1 MNTYE
6 SHGWQFFLLSSPL
19 ERLLLPIN
27 FRQPFALVKA
37 GGSFPPFNLRTE
49 SGIAVGSAP
58 FFSLMS
64 WLSSLGTF
72 GEVIRF
78 CILVLEVVLVFNLMI
93 VVHEWGHFLA
103 ARWRGL
109 KIDKFYIWFGKPLWR
124 KTINGVEYGLGSIPA
139 GGFVALPQMAPM
151 GGLEG
156 ETSHEPLPPITPLD
170 KAIVAFAG
178 PLFSFLLACVFAVAV
193 WVVGKPQ
200 SEAHTTTIV
209 GHVVKDGPAGKAGIL
224 PGDVIKTVD
233 GHPVKRFEGLVDS
246 VRWGVVASEGDTIPF
261 EIERPGQPG
270 LLKFDVDPNAWPE
283 SGKKKA
289 PVSWWRSIFQRPE
302 LRSVGMEGQMTP
314 MVGSVAP
321 NSPAAEAGLMPNDLI
336 LRADGAPLRSP
347 GDLSDHIKAHPG
359 KAIELEVGRGS
370 KHLSISVL
378 PRIPDESNLAEFTA
392 DKKPYPMIGLA
403 WDSEGRR
410 TPVTL
415 TPWEQISDAVRHMGN
430 LVTKLLS
437 PKSDLSPAHMS
448 GPVGVGRLYYKLFQ
462 HPDGWRL
469 VLWFSV
475 VFNINL
481 AILNMLP
488 FPVLD
493 GGHITLAAAEAV
505 RRKPAQGR
513 ILEYVQTACALMLFG
528 FIIFVT
534 LKDTGDIIGNS
545 GNGGGQPLKIKWL
558 PKEQR
563 AGA

>member
-1 MNTYE
+1 M
-6 SHGWQFFLLSSPL
+6 
-19 ERLLLPIN
+19 
-27 FRQPFALVKA
+27 A
-37 GGSFPPFNLRTE
+37 
-49 SGIAVGSAP
+49 
-58 FFSLMS
+58 

-72 GEVIRF
+72 GEIIRF
-78 CILVLEVVLVFNLMI
+78 LILILEVILVFNLMI

-109 KIDKFYIWFGKPLWR
+109 RVDKFYIWFGKPLWK

-156 ETSHEPLPPITPLD
+156 ETNTEPLPPITPLD

-193 WVVGKPQ
+193 WAVGKPQ

-209 GHVVKDGPAGKAGIL
+209 GHVEKDSPAMKAGIL
-224 PGDVIKTVD
+224 PGDKVLKVD
-233 GHPVKRFEGLVDS
+233 GLPVKRFEGLVDS

-261 EIERPGQPG
+261 EVEREGKG
-270 LLKFDVDPNAWPE
+270 VLKIDVDPKAWPKIE
-283 SGKKKA
+283 KKA
-289 PVSWWRSIFQRPE
+289 EPASWWDAIFKRPD
-302 LRSVGMEGQMTP
+302 LRSVGLEGQMTP
-314 MVGSVAP
+314 MVGKVSP
-321 NSPAAEAGLMPNDLI
+321 NSPAEEAGLLPNDLV
-336 LRADGAPLRSP
+336 LRADGSLLHSP
-347 GDLSDHIKAHPG
+347 GDLSDYIKASPG
-359 KAIELEVGRGS
+359 KTITLDVERGG
-370 KHLSISVL
+370 KAVQLQVT
-378 PRIPDESNLAEFTA
+378 PRIPDESNLAEFTE
-392 DKKPYPMIGLA
+392 DKKAYPMIGLA
-403 WDSEGRR
+403 WDSEGKR
-410 TPVTL
+410 TPVTI

-430 LVTKLLS
+430 LVTKLFS
-437 PKSDLSPAHMS
+437 PRSDLSPAHMS

-481 AILNMLP
+481 AILNMMP

-493 GGHITLAAAEAV
+493 GGHITMAAAEAI
-505 RRKPAQGR
+505 RRKPPQGR

-534 LKDTGDIIGNS
+534 LKDTGDIL
-545 GNGGGQPLKIKWL
+545 GGGAQKEGRTLEIKWL

-563 AGA
+563 NASAAPGA